1 MRGNFLYLGKVPPF
15 PLQKPAWESL
25 WGFAPT
31 PHKPLKRLDRNFY
44 LSATQKSDFRLEI
57 AFFIK
62 VWVRPFQRVA
72 GFGTESQELSLNH
85 E

>member
-25 WGFAPT
+25 RGFAPT

-44 LSATQKSDFRLEI
+44 LSATLKKRFPIGNR
-57 AFFIK
+57 FF
-62 VWVRPFQRVA
+62 
-72 GFGTESQELSLNH
+72 H
-85 E
+85 